1 MNDTR
6 SQSVESTGFEV
17 SDSKKRRR
25 KATSKSN
32 NSNKRQA
39 NTNITTLKQEENDRE
54 LRNSPQRIS
63 KEARDAKKVERETVI
78 KEKLDELDRIE
89 KAIKDGSHIKYQK
102 LLSEIE
108 EKKITLSWDK
118 LILRRSMIENVRRK
132 LNRLEQEYYVT
143 HSSYADDE
151 HVTDWAPPERPS
163 TISSLTLGLT
173 NEEVERDLILAAQ
186 GPHQAQS
193 SPSSP
198 IDTMSS
204 LADPLFENDLKDEIS
219 NK

>member
-1 MNDTR
+1 MSTNNMDLTEANNKTQARFENRSIRSASPSVFAEGVSEEEMNDTR
-6 SQSVESTGFEV
+6 SQSVESTGFDA

-25 KATSKSN
+25 KAT
-32 NSNKRQA
+32 NK
-39 NTNITTLKQEENDRE
+39 NTLKQEENDRE

-63 KEARDAKKVERETVI
+63 KEARDAKKAERETVI

-108 EKKITLSWDK
+108 EKK
-118 LILRRSMIENVRRK
+118 
-132 LNRLEQEYYVT
+132 
-143 HSSYADDE
+143 SYADDE

-163 TISSLTLGLT
+163 IISSLTLGLT

-186 GPHQAQS
+186 GPQQAQS

-204 LADPLFENDLKDEIS
+204 LADPYFENDLKDEIS